1 MRLALRRPLGGFGRP
16 PVVPPLGGGGPAS
29 PVWFRV
35 CLAWQLQLF
44 VRCAVIGVVAVAW
57 ILHSIS
63 SLFVVADRGA
73 AAV

>member
-1 MRLALRRPLGGFGRP
+1 MWP
-16 PVVPPLGGGGPAS
+16 PAIAAVAV
-29 PVWFRV
+29 
-35 CLAWQLQLF
+35 
-44 VRCAVIGVVAVAW
+44 AVIGVVAVAW